1 MVALALCLWGVR
13 NIYKKTMKKVK
24 AVVEELN
31 GVSNDAKDQVEMEIP
46 FTVEV
51 QIQGTTPF
59 LFHRWSNEAVA
70 AQAAAKKNSKV
81 KKSDNV
87 ESYVFR
93 NDKNSLCIPAEYVRM
108 ALINSAK
115 YDQHPQKPRA
125 SAFDLFKAGIVCSP
139 ELCPLND
146 GEVYNWDF
154 MDMRRVVIQ
163 RASITRSRPAMKT
176 GYTIDLEITSL
187 LPDLI
192 DFNFLNKTLIRAG
205 QLIGIGDFRPSF
217 GRFTVTKFKLKK

>member
-1 MVALALCLWGVR
+1 
-13 NIYKKTMKKVK
+13 MKKVL
-24 AVVEELN
+24 ELVP
-31 GVSNDAKDQVEMEIP
+31 VSNDGQNAIGMETP

-51 QIQGTTPF
+51 SLKGTTPF

-70 AQAAAKKNSKV
+70 AQQAAKKNSIV

-93 NDKNSLCIPAEYVRM
+93 NEKKELCIPAEYVRM
-108 ALINSAK
+108 SIINSGK

-139 ELCPLND
+139 DLCPLNG
-146 GEVYNWDF
+146 GEAYEWDAL
-154 MDMRRVVIQ
+154 DQRRVVIQ
-163 RASITRSRPAMKT
+163 RSSITRSRPMMKT
-176 GYTIDLEITSL
+176 GWEIDLEITSL

-217 GRFTVTKFKLKK
+217 GRFTVVRFKLKK

>member
-1 MVALALCLWGVR
+1 MR
-13 NIYKKTMKKVK
+13 KVK
-24 AVVEELN
+24 ELS
-31 GVSNDAKDQVEMEIP
+31 GVGNDAQESVEMEIP

-51 QIQGTTPF
+51 SLKGTTPF

-70 AQAAAKKNSKV
+70 AQQAAKKNSIV

-93 NDKNSLCIPAEYVRM
+93 NENKALCVPAEYVRM
-108 ALINSAK
+108 SLINSAK

-139 ELCPLND
+139 ELCELND
-146 GEVYNWDF
+146 GEVYEWDF
-154 MDMRRVVIQ
+154 LDQRRVVIQ
-163 RASITRSRPAMKT
+163 RSSITRSRPAMKT
-176 GYTIDLEITSL
+176 GWEIDLEITSL

-205 QLIGIGDFRPSF
+205 QLIGVGDFRPSF

>member
-1 MVALALCLWGVR
+1 
-13 NIYKKTMKKVK
+13 MKKLQNLT
-24 AVVEELN
+24 ELN
-31 GVSNDAKDQVEMEIP
+31 GVSNDAKDVIEMEIP

-51 QIQGTTPF
+51 EIQGTTPF

-70 AQAAAKKNSKV
+70 AQQAAKKNSKV
-81 KKSDNV
+81 KKSDNT

-93 NDKNSLCIPAEYVRM
+93 NDNNALCIPAEYVRM
-108 ALINSAK
+108 SLINSAK

-139 ELCPLND
+139 ELCPLGD
-146 GEVYNWDF
+146 GQIFKEDF

-163 RASITRSRPAMKT
+163 RSSITRSRPAMKT
-176 GYTIDLEITSL
+176 GWKIELEITSL

-192 DFNFLNKTLIRAG
+192 DFNFLHKTLIRAG
-205 QLIGIGDFRPSF
+205 QLIGVGDFRPSF
-217 GRFTVTKFKLKK
+217 GRFAVTKFKLKK

>member
-1 MVALALCLWGVR
+1 M
-13 NIYKKTMKKVK
+13 KKTTEVL
-24 AVVEELN
+24 A
-31 GVSNDAKDQVEMEIP
+31 GVSNDAESTIGMETP

-51 QIQGTTPF
+51 QIKGTTPF
-59 LFHRWSNEAVA
+59 LFHRWSNEDVLEKSL
-70 AQAAAKKNSKV
+70 AKKNSKM
-81 KKSDNV
+81 KKTDNV

-93 NDKNSLCIPAEYVRM
+93 NENRALCVPSEYVRM

-125 SAFDLFKAGIVCSP
+125 SAFELFKAGIVCGP

-146 GEVYNWDF
+146 GEVYDWDY

-163 RASITRSRPAMKT
+163 RASITRSRPAMKM
-176 GYTIDLEITSL
+176 GYTVDVEITSL

-192 DFNFLNKTLIRAG
+192 DFNFLNKTLVRAG
-205 QLIGIGDFRPSF
+205 TLIGIGDFRPTY
-217 GRFTVTKFKLKK
+217 GRFTVTKFMLKK

>member
-1 MVALALCLWGVR
+1 
-13 NIYKKTMKKVK
+13 MKKDHEV
-24 AVVEELN
+24 LS
-31 GVSNDAKDQVEMEIP
+31 GISNDAQAAIEMEMP
-46 FTVEV
+46 FTIEV
-51 QIQGTTPF
+51 QIKGTTPF

-70 AQAAAKKNSKV
+70 AQQSAKKNSKV
-81 KKSDNV
+81 KKTDDV

-93 NDKNSLCIPAEYVRM
+93 NDNRALCVPSEYIRM

-125 SAFDLFKAGIVCSP
+125 SAFELFKAGIVCGP

-146 GEVYNWDF
+146 GEVYDWDY

-163 RASITRSRPAMKT
+163 RASITRSRPAMKS

-205 QLIGIGDFRPSF
+205 ALIGIGDFRPTY
-217 GRFTVTKFKLKK
+217 GRFTVTKFQLKK

>member
-1 MVALALCLWGVR
+1 MAT
-13 NIYKKTMKKVK
+13 KKIK
-24 AVVEELN
+24 ELN
-31 GVSNDAKDQVEMEIP
+31 GVGNDAKESIEMEIP

-51 QIQGTTPF
+51 SLKGTTPF

-70 AQAAAKKNSKV
+70 AQQAAKKNSIV

-93 NDKNSLCIPAEYVRM
+93 NDKKELCIPAEYVRM
-108 ALINSAK
+108 SIINSGK
-115 YDQHPQKPRA
+115 YDAHPQKPRA

-139 ELCPLND
+139 DLCPLNG
-146 GEVYNWDF
+146 GEVYDWDSL
-154 MDMRRVVIQ
+154 DQRRVVIQ
-163 RASITRSRPAMKT
+163 RSSITRSRPMMKT
-176 GYTIDLEITSL
+176 GWEIDLEITSL

-205 QLIGIGDFRPSF
+205 QLIGVGDFRPSF